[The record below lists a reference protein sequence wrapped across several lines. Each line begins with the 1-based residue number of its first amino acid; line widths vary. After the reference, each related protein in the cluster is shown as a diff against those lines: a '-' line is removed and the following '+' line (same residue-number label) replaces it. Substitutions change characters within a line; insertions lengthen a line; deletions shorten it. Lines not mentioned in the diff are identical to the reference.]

1 MSDDSFII
9 LDEDVNSKR
18 YKQFLSDK
26 KRYKALMLT
35 FLENTKLNN
44 RYTRLT
50 ALELKNKTL
59 EYYTLLSESDK
70 QIFSTYY
77 DNFLMQ
83 YIAKFTAPIES
94 DFEEFKTILE
104 SVRNNTFWDKIDA
117 KNELFETN
125 SNEEFFNYVM
135 QYFKGDIILYKKVVF
150 SYMFQRM
157 LRIFS
162 GKTALYMLY
171 INEHYNDF
179 SPLTKILS
187 ASKINKGYDRLN
199 ARNFIFNIA
208 MKNWNEEN
216 PLFKKN
222 FEPIDFVV

>member
-135 QYFKGDIILYKKVVF
+135 QYFKDDKTLYKQRTL
-150 SYMFQRM
+150 SYMYWRM
-157 LRIFS
+157 KGIFY
-162 GKTALYMLY
+162 GKSALFIRYV
-171 INEHYNDF
+171 NETYNDLK
-179 SPLTKILS
+179 PLKKVLAKTVIESEYIIEQRNVLF
-187 ASKINKGYDRLN
+187 NK
-199 ARNFIFNIA
+199 A

-216 PLFKKN
+216 PLFKKH
-222 FEPIDFVV
+222 FDPIDCVV

>member
-1 MSDDSFII
+1 MSEDSFII

-18 YKQFLSDK
+18 SKQFLSDK
-26 KRYKALMLT
+26 KRYKALMLK

-44 RYTRLT
+44 RYTHLT
-50 ALELKNKTL
+50 FSEFKNKTL
-59 EYYTLLSESDK
+59 EYYSSLSVSDK
-70 QIFSTYY
+70 LIFSTYF

-83 YIAKFTAPIES
+83 YIAKFTAPIED
-94 DFEEFKTILE
+94 DFEEFRTMLK

-135 QYFKGDIILYKKVVF
+135 QYFKDDKILYKKVVF

-157 LRIFS
+157 FKIFY
-162 GKTALYMLY
+162 GKSALYMRY

-199 ARNFIFNIA
+199 ARNFIFNKA

-216 PLFKKN
+216 QVFKKN
-222 FEPIDFVV
+222 FEPINFLN

>member
-199 ARNFIFNIA
+199 ARNFIFNKA

-222 FEPIDFVV
+222 FEPINCVV

>member
-50 ALELKNKTL
+50 ALKLKNKTL

-83 YIAKFTAPIES
+83 YIAKFTAPIEN

-157 LRIFS
+157 LRVFS

-179 SPLTKILS
+179 TPLTKILS
-187 ASKINKGYDRLN
+187 ASKINKGYDRLD
-199 ARNFIFNIA
+199 ARNFLFNKA

-222 FEPIDFVV
+222 FKPIKEDN

>member
-222 FEPIDFVV
+222 FEPINCVV

>member
-135 QYFKGDIILYKKVVF
+135 QYFKDDIILYKKVVF

-179 SPLTKILS
+179 TPLTKILS
-187 ASKINKGYDRLN
+187 ASKINKGYDRLD
-199 ARNFIFNIA
+199 ARNFLFNKA

-216 PLFKKN
+216 PLFKKH
-222 FEPIDFVV
+222 FDPIDCVV

>member
-83 YIAKFTAPIES
+83 YIAKFTAPIEI

-135 QYFKGDIILYKKVVF
+135 KYFKDDIILYKKVVF

-179 SPLTKILS
+179 TPLTKILS
-187 ASKINKGYDRLN
+187 ASKINKGYDRLD
-199 ARNFIFNIA
+199 ARNFLFNKA

-216 PLFKKN
+216 PLFKKK
-222 FEPIDFVV
+222 FKPIKEDN

>member
-125 SNEEFFNYVM
+125 SNEDFFNYVM
-135 QYFKGDIILYKKVVF
+135 QYFKDDIILYKKVVF
-150 SYMFQRM
+150 SYMYQRM
-157 LRIFS
+157 LIVFN
-162 GKTALYMLY
+162 GKSALYMRY

-187 ASKINKGYDRLN
+187 ASKINKGYDRLD
-199 ARNFIFNIA
+199 ARNFIFNKA

-222 FEPIDFVV
+222 FKPIKEDN

>member
-199 ARNFIFNIA
+199 ARNFIFNKA

>member
-157 LRIFS
+157 LRVFS

-179 SPLTKILS
+179 TPLTKILS
-187 ASKINKGYDRLN
+187 ASKINKGYDRLDS
-199 ARNFIFNIA
+199 RNFLFNKA

-216 PLFKKN
+216 PLFKKK
-222 FEPIDFVV
+222 FKPIKEDK

>member
-135 QYFKGDIILYKKVVF
+135 QYFKDDIILYKKVVF

-179 SPLTKILS
+179 TPLTKILS
-187 ASKINKGYDRLN
+187 ASKINKGYDRLD
-199 ARNFIFNIA
+199 ARNFLFNKA

-216 PLFKKN
+216 PLFKKK
-222 FEPIDFVV
+222 FKPIKEDY

>member
-1 MSDDSFII
+1 MSEDSFII

-59 EYYTLLSESDK
+59 EYYTSLSASDK

-94 DFEEFKTILE
+94 DFEEFKTMLD
-104 SVRNNTFWDKIDA
+104 SVRNNTFWDKIGA
-117 KNELFETN
+117 KNVLFDTD
-125 SNEEFFNYVM
+125 SNEDFFNYVM
-135 QYFKGDIILYKKVVF
+135 QYFKDDKILYKQRTL
-150 SYMFQRM
+150 SYMYWRM
-157 LRIFS
+157 KSIFY
-162 GKTALYMLY
+162 GKNALFMTYV
-171 INEHYNDF
+171 NETYNDLA
-179 SPLTKILS
+179 PLKKVLS
-187 ASKINKGYDRLN
+187 LSVIEKEPVIEQRNVLFNK
-199 ARNFIFNIA
+199 A

-216 PLFKKN
+216 PLFKKK
-222 FEPIDFVV
+222 FKPIDCVV